1 MRGVKRI
8 AGILERL
15 AVVSLPPAVEP
26 DRYEREERKP
36 LLAKFK
42 VEAED
47 ADGNNA
53 AGDRCAGRRF
63 DGGAVQEA
71 VAVDSNGTGA
81 FVGRRS
87 QQCL

>member
-1 MRGVKRI
+1 MLWILLAAAICAVDL
-8 AGILERL
+8 GIKHYIDTHKEENCYE
-15 AVVSLPPAVEP
+15 PAVGGRIIITRFHNP
-26 DRYEREERKP
+26 
-36 LLAKFK
+36 
-42 VEAED
+42 
-47 ADGNNA
+47 G
-53 AGDRCAGRRF
+53 GDWCAGRRF